1 MLLKHPLSLAGL
13 IMFLVGVFLIVL
25 GLILFAALSPP
36 AALPVL
42 LSVSLNGAAVAIL
55 GGIFALIGSTNGRRI
70 RRYKRDGRC
79 FSAEIVELNP
89 VVGVATGTTPAV
101 YAVCIYTNDSGQR
114 CKVKSSMFLWRNFQP
129 DSLQAE
135 VYVDWNAPHRYA
147 VEITRSPL
155 PQTAGQQV
163 DIDYT

>member
-1 MLLKHPLSLAGL
+1 MLLKHPLSIAVL
-13 IMFLVGVFLIVL
+13 ITLLVGAFLIVL
-25 GLILFAALSPP
+25 GLILFAVLSAP
-36 AALPVL
+36 ADFPVL
-42 LSVSLNGAAVAIL
+42 LAVGLNGVVVMLL
-55 GGIFALIGSTNGRRI
+55 GVIFALVSSTNSRRI
-70 RRYKRDGRC
+70 RRYKRDGRQ

-89 VVGVATGTTPAV
+89 VAGIATGTTPAV

-147 VEITRSPL
+147 VEITRRAL
-155 PQTAGQQV
+155 PDGGV